1 MLRGTDPRPD
11 STAVIASLA
20 ADAAL
25 LEARVRLLRKELS
38 SVNERISA
46 TSEELNRRL
55 GRSSVAGGEQH
66 DGG

>member
-1 MLRGTDPRPD
+1 MLRDTDPRPD
-11 STAVIASLA
+11 LTAAIVSLA

-46 TSEELNRRL
+46 ASEELNRRL
-55 GRSSVAGGEQH
+55 GRPSAAGEEQH
-66 DGG
+66 DGR